1 MTRLLIVKVMSG
13 ALRIDVTNTSDIFL
27 VGYHGEPKGNLVHNV
42 KGYIGLYYPK
52 KVKGYLL
59 YY

>member
-1 MTRLLIVKVMSG
+1 MKVMSG

-27 VGYHGEPKGNLVHNV
+27 VGYHGEPKVNLVHNI
-42 KGYIGLYYPK
+42 KDYIGLYYPR

-59 YY
+59 YYLVFRHP